1 MLFLFRAMF
10 HVLAGD
16 KPGSTR
22 PNYPVKETNDL
33 TLLHP
38 SVLPHR

>member
-10 HVLAGD
+10 RVLAVD
-16 KPGSTR
+16 KPCSTR

-38 SVLPHR
+38 SVLSQR